1 MKIEDIEN
9 SVPLTQDKVNDNE
22 DHNNEKLKAPKK
34 PFWKS
39 PRKISILALTILIVF
54 IIVVIGCSVLHFTLT
69 NSKGKYHILLI
80 IKVLF
85 KYI

>member
-34 PFWKS
+34 SFWKS
-39 PRKISILALTILIVF
+39 KTPVCKVVKRQHPCMKVGRSIA
-54 IIVVIGCSVLHFTLT
+54 
-69 NSKGKYHILLI
+69 SKFSKLGWHPTAR
-80 IKVLF
+80 
-85 KYI
+85 